1 MVTGLVPL
9 LSLTPFWPPVAVS
22 TVCTK
27 SAAVTTAEGSSAPA
41 AWSADLVVT
50 VGEHGDLWLPTDMIT
65 ELFSVVIN
73 PETYLPLIRVG
84 QSLPTYSAFVAHHE
98 TRGRLPGFQGP
109 DPPIFQ
115 GEWINSG
122 QSVALMPGRD
132 YRLTVK
138 TRHRG
143 VKVGYTFDVVWEDE
157 PIWKILEKL
166 KSTFLKHR
174 QDLLPGPT
182 FDLPGYLRV
191 SNVYWGGSEHRRIG
205 KEAMVTSGT
214 TIGADSCKKVAI
226 KRFTESNPWANR
238 KAAQNEIKRLQL
250 MQHPHIV
257 EYLGHDLNSFTNDV
271 YLGWMG
277 GRDIEGLKF
286 DITRPLVPKDLW
298 SSLLLQMTLALGYLA
313 ARNIVHEDVK
323 PGNILYKRFRNG
335 HVNFRL
341 ADFSNS
347 GRSWV
352 GQEGFFRPLFRAP
365 EWTDF
370 VDEKE
375 GGTQPSADV
384 WALAMTMICV
394 TKRPHATVMPHVWDK
409 VDQGFF
415 SEAVEAAFQQ
425 ATGEVSS
432 FENQKLGLLR
442 PMLRLN
448 PHDRAKPRDM
458 SVCIQKL
465 MGITAQRRAAAV
477 AAAAVA
483 SNLRRDLEMGNPE
496 VDDSALVVESP
507 QVDDSALEMKDPQ
520 VDVSVVEMESPQ
532 HDGLGPQH
540 HGLGW

>member
-1 MVTGLVPL
+1 M
-9 LSLTPFWPPVAVS
+9 SWASSRQSF
-22 TVCTK
+22 
-27 SAAVTTAEGSSAPA
+27 GSSSTPSPPPWLAFLSASSVPSVFHPEA
-41 AWSADLVVT
+41 IFRLRTCYGGLSPPWDIYENNRPFCTVDQGALLLDIGYHVRRFETPHRSADLVVT

-250 MQHPHIV
+250 MQHVSSHIV
-257 EYLGHDLNSFTNDV
+257 WSLGVEQIMLT
-271 YLGWMG
+271 
-277 GRDIEGLKF
+277 
-286 DITRPLVPKDLW
+286 TW
-298 SSLLLQMTLALGYLA
+298 SHISLT
-313 ARNIVHEDVK
+313 
-323 PGNILYKRFRNG
+323 
-335 HVNFRL
+335 
-341 ADFSNS
+341 SS
-347 GRSWV
+347 S
-352 GQEGFFRPLFRAP
+352 
-365 EWTDF
+365 T
-370 VDEKE
+370 
-375 GGTQPSADV
+375 
-384 WALAMTMICV
+384 WATI
-394 TKRPHATVMPHVWDK
+394 
-409 VDQGFF
+409 
-415 SEAVEAAFQQ
+415 
-425 ATGEVSS
+425 
-432 FENQKLGLLR
+432 
-442 PMLRLN
+442 
-448 PHDRAKPRDM
+448 
-458 SVCIQKL
+458 
-465 MGITAQRRAAAV
+465 
-477 AAAAVA
+477 
-483 SNLRRDLEMGNPE
+483 
-496 VDDSALVVESP
+496 
-507 QVDDSALEMKDPQ
+507 
-520 VDVSVVEMESPQ
+520 
-532 HDGLGPQH
+532 
-540 HGLGW
+540 